1 MYSSSGTRGEKLP
14 TLKLTVVQY
23 GILFMMLAL
32 AAGLWRLQV
41 LRVDDYRLQAEQ
53 NRIRKVPVLA
63 ARGKLFDRDNRLIV
77 DNYPSV
83 SCFLV
88 REQNQNVDADLPLI
102 ARGLNLD
109 LEQLRATLRR
119 YRAAPGYQP
128 IPIKLEITAD
138 EQAFIEAHRNE
149 LPELETIDEER
160 RLYPRD
166 GFAAHLIGYVGEV
179 SEEDLNQS
187 RYAAYAP
194 GDVVGKAGVEETYDQ
209 LLRGLDGSRD
219 VMVDSHG
226 REVGYLGIQHAIPG
240 QDLKL
245 TIDIDLQRT
254 AELALGNANGAVVAM
269 DPRNGEILAMGSHP
283 SYDPNAFAV
292 RINRA
297 DWNQL
302 ITNPNHPLM
311 NKAIQDQLA
320 PGSTFKIIMSAAGL
334 QEGVA
339 QDMHVNCVGG
349 GNFYGRFFHCDKH
362 HGVLDI
368 HQAIPLS
375 CDTFFYTLAQ
385 RLGIDTIAKYATALG
400 LGSKTGIDLPNEM
413 AGIMPS
419 TQWEMKN
426 YHQKWYA
433 GSTISVGIGQ
443 GEVAVTPLQLAR
455 ALGGIASNGH
465 LVRPHVVAPEQLP
478 AEFRQAVLDSFPG
491 SGDKTVPL
499 NPDTWAIITDG
510 MAAATTTGTAAA
522 SHLEG
527 IDFAGK
533 TGTAQVVGAGDTHV
547 KGGAKTPN
555 SWFVGMVPRRNPEIV
570 IAVLQE
576 HGDWGS
582 LSAHI
587 AAQIVTTYVNKKR
600 TQDKNVLDQA
610 SLPKPVEVGAVW
622 SEPAPAGRKRS
633 GAPRQDSVLHAGHF
647 TVNPAVDPALSA
659 GPKSIASG
667 NLPLPAWLVA
677 APLRFKEGQP

>member
-1 MYSSSGTRGEKLP
+1 MYTSGTTRGEKLS
-14 TLKLTVVQY
+14 TLKLTAVQY
-23 GILFMMLAL
+23 GILLMMLAL
-32 AAGLWRLQV
+32 VAGLWRLQV
-41 LRVDDYRLQAEQ
+41 LGAENFRQLAEQ
-53 NRIRKVPVLA
+53 NRIRKVPVMA
-63 ARGKLFDRDNRLIV
+63 GRGKLFDREGRLIV

-88 REQNQNVDADLPLI
+88 REQNRNVDADLPLI

-109 LEQLRATLRR
+109 LEQLTATLRH
-119 YRAAPGYQP
+119 YRGAPGYQP
-128 IPIKLEITAD
+128 IPIKSDISAD

-187 RYAAYAP
+187 RYAAYEP
-194 GDVVGKAGVEETYDQ
+194 GDVVGKAGVEETYDEI
-209 LLRGLDGSRD
+209 LRGQDGSRD
-219 VMVDSHG
+219 VIVDSHG
-226 REVGYLGIQHAIPG
+226 REVGYLRTQHAIPG
-240 QDLKL
+240 QDLRL

-254 AELALGNANGAVVAM
+254 AELALGTASGAVVAM
-269 DPRNGEILAMGSHP
+269 DPRNGEILAMVSHP

-292 RINRA
+292 RINRT
-297 DWNQL
+297 DWNDL
-302 ITNPNHPLM
+302 VTNPNHPLM

-349 GNFYGRFFHCDKH
+349 GTFYGRFFHCDRH
-362 HGVLDI
+362 HGVLNI
-368 HQAIPLS
+368 SQAIPLS

-385 RLGIDTIAKYATALG
+385 KLGIDTIAKYATAFG
-400 LGSKTGIDLPNEM
+400 LGQKTGIDLPNEM
-413 AGIMPS
+413 AGVMPS

-426 YHQKWYA
+426 FHQRYYP
-433 GSTISVGIGQ
+433 GNTISVGIGQ
-443 GEVAVTPLQLAR
+443 GETQVTPLQLAR
-455 ALGGIASNGH
+455 ALGGIASDGH
-465 LVRPHVVAPEQLP
+465 FVRPHVVDPVANKLP
-478 AEFRQAVLDSFPG
+478 SDFVQAIKDSFPG
-491 SGDKTVPL
+491 SGDSDFPL

-510 MAAATTTGTAAA
+510 MAAATTTGTAGA

-533 TGTAQVVGAGDTHV
+533 TGTAQVVGGGDTHT

-576 HGDWGS
+576 HGDWGA

-587 AAQIVTTYVNKKR
+587 AAEIITTYVNKKR
-600 TQDKNVLDQA
+600 RADHNVLDEA
-610 SLPKPVEVGAVW
+610 SLSKPVEVGAVW
-622 SEPAPAGRKRS
+622 STPAPLGHKRPGS
-633 GAPRQDSVLHAGHF
+633 PEQISVLHAGHF
-647 TVNPAVDPALSA
+647 MISPGPIA
-659 GPKSIASG
+659 GPNAVASTQHS
-667 NLPLPAWLVA
+667 LPAWLLA
-677 APLRFKEGQP
+677 MPLRIKQEPY

>member
-1 MYSSSGTRGEKLP
+1 MYSGGTTRGEKLP
-14 TLKLTVVQY
+14 TLKLAVVQY
-23 GILFMMLAL
+23 GVLLIMLAL

-41 LRVDDYRLQAEQ
+41 LGAENFRLLAEQ
-53 NRIRKVPVLA
+53 NRIRKVPVMA
-63 ARGKLFDRDNRLIV
+63 GRGKLFDRENRLIV

-88 REQNQNVDADLPLI
+88 REQNRSLEDDLPLI

-109 LEQLRATLRR
+109 LEQLRATLHR
-119 YRAAPGYQP
+119 YRARPIYEP
-128 IPIKLEITAD
+128 IPIKQDISAD

-149 LPELETIDEER
+149 LPELETIDVER

-179 SEEDLNQS
+179 SEEMLNDT
-187 RYAAYAP
+187 RYAAYEP
-194 GDVVGKAGVEETYDQ
+194 GDIVGKAGVEQAYDQ
-209 LLRGLDGSRD
+209 LLRGEDGSRD
-219 VMVDSHG
+219 VIVDSHG
-226 REVGYLGIQHAIPG
+226 REVGYLRTQHAIPG
-240 QDLKL
+240 QSLKL

-254 AELALGNANGAVVAM
+254 AEVALGNANGAVVAM
-269 DPRNGEILAMGSHP
+269 DPRNGEILAMVSHP

-292 RINRA
+292 RINRN

-302 ITNPNHPLM
+302 IDNPNHPLM

-349 GNFYGRFFHCDKH
+349 GTFYGRFFHCDRH
-362 HGVLDI
+362 HGVLNI
-368 HQAIPLS
+368 EQAIPLS

-385 RLGIDTIAKYATALG
+385 KLGIDTIAKYATEFG
-400 LGSKTGIDLPNEM
+400 LGQKTGIDLPNEM
-413 AGIMPS
+413 AGVMPS

-426 YHQKWYA
+426 FHQRYYP
-433 GSTISVGIGQ
+433 GNTISVGIGQ
-443 GEVAVTPLQLAR
+443 GETQVTPLQLAR
-455 ALGGIASNGH
+455 AIGGIASDGH
-465 LVRPHVVAPEQLP
+465 FVRPHVVNPDQLP
-478 AEFRQAVLDSFPG
+478 ANLRQAILDSFPG

-499 NPDTWAIITDG
+499 NPDTWMIITDG
-510 MAAATTTGTAAA
+510 MAAATTSGTAAA
-522 SHLEG
+522 SHIEG

-533 TGTAQVVGAGDTHV
+533 TGTAQVVGGGDTHT

-587 AAQIVTTYVNKKR
+587 AAQMVTTYVNKKR
-600 TQDKNVLDQA
+600 AADHNILNQA
-610 SLPKPVEVGAVW
+610 SLGKPVEMGAVW
-622 SEPAPAGRKRS
+622 SEPAPGGHHRH
-633 GAPRQDSVLHAGHF
+633 GAPGEDSVLHAGHF
-647 TVNPAVDPALSA
+647 MVDP
-659 GPKSIASG
+659 GPLAPVKSLASSHP
-667 NLPLPAWLVA
+667 LLPAWRLFS
-677 APLRFKEGQP
+677 PLRFKEGKP

>member
-1 MYSSSGTRGEKLP
+1 MYSTNGTRGEKLP
-14 TLKLTVVQY
+14 TLKLAVVQY

-32 AAGLWRLQV
+32 VAGLWRLQV
-41 LRVDDYRLQAEQ
+41 VGADYYRSQAEQ
-53 NRIRKVPVLA
+53 NRVRKVPVLA

-109 LEQLRATLRR
+109 LEQLRATLRH

-128 IPIKLEITAD
+128 IPIKQDITAD
-138 EQAFIEAHRNE
+138 ETAFIEAHRNE

-187 RYAAYAP
+187 RYAAYEP
-194 GDVVGKAGVEETYDQ
+194 GDVVGKAGVEATYDQ
-209 LLRGLDGSRD
+209 LLRGQDGSRD

-226 REVGYLGIQHAIPG
+226 REVGYLRTQHAVSG
-240 QDLKL
+240 QDIKL

-254 AELALGNANGAVVAM
+254 AELALGDANGAVVAM
-269 DPRNGEILAMGSHP
+269 DPRNGEILAMVSHP

-292 RINRA
+292 RINRT
-297 DWNQL
+297 DWNEL

-339 QDMHVNCVGG
+339 QDMRVNCAGG
-349 GNFYGRFFHCDKH
+349 GTFYGRFFKCDKH

-375 CDTFFYTLAQ
+375 CDTFFYALAQ

-419 TQWEMKN
+419 TQWEMRT
-426 YHQKWYA
+426 YHQRYYP
-433 GSTISVGIGQ
+433 GNTISVGIGQ
-443 GEVAVTPLQLAR
+443 GETQVTPLQLAR

-465 LVRPHVVAPEQLP
+465 LVRPHLVNPAQLP
-478 AEFRQAVLDSFPG
+478 GDYQQALLDTFPG
-491 SGDKTVPL
+491 SGEKTVPL
-499 NPDTWAIITDG
+499 NPDTWMTITEG

-522 SHLEG
+522 AHLEG

-533 TGTAQVVGAGDTHV
+533 TGTAQVVGSGDTHT

-570 IAVLQE
+570 ICVLQE
-576 HGDWGS
+576 HGDWGAN
-582 LSAHI
+582 SAKI
-587 AAQIVTTYVNKKR
+587 AAQIVTTYVNKQR
-600 TQDKNVLDQA
+600 TKDKNVLDQA
-610 SLPKPVEVGAVW
+610 AVSKPVEVGAVW
-622 SEPAPAGRKRS
+622 SEPPPTRRKHS
-633 GAPRQDSVLHAGHF
+633 GAPSQDVVLHAGHY
-647 TVNPAVDPALSA
+647 TIYPAAYVTPPAVGL
-659 GPKSIASG
+659 
-667 NLPLPAWLVA
+667 LPMPAWLLSS
-677 APLRFKEGQP
+677 PLRFRPRQP

>member
-1 MYSSSGTRGEKLP
+1 MYSTNGTRGEKLP
-14 TLKLTVVQY
+14 TLKLAVVQY

-32 AAGLWRLQV
+32 VAGLWRLQV
-41 LRVDDYRLQAEQ
+41 VGADYYRSQ
-53 NRIRKVPVLA
+53 A

-109 LEQLRATLRR
+109 LEQLRATLRH

-128 IPIKLEITAD
+128 IPIKQDITAD
-138 EQAFIEAHRNE
+138 ETAFIEAHRNE

-187 RYAAYAP
+187 RYAAYEP
-194 GDVVGKAGVEETYDQ
+194 GDVVGKAGVEATYDQ
-209 LLRGLDGSRD
+209 LLRGQDGSRD

-226 REVGYLGIQHAIPG
+226 REVGYLRTQHAVSG
-240 QDLKL
+240 QDLRL

-254 AELALGNANGAVVAM
+254 AELALGDANGAVVAM
-269 DPRNGEILAMGSHP
+269 DPRNGEILAMVSHP

-292 RINRA
+292 RINRT
-297 DWNQL
+297 DWNEL

-339 QDMHVNCVGG
+339 QDMRVNCAGG
-349 GNFYGRFFHCDKH
+349 GTFYGRFFKCDKH

-375 CDTFFYTLAQ
+375 CDTFFYALAQ

-419 TQWEMKN
+419 TQWEMRT
-426 YHQKWYA
+426 YHQRYYP
-433 GSTISVGIGQ
+433 GNTISVGIGQ
-443 GEVAVTPLQLAR
+443 GETQVTPLQLAR

-465 LVRPHVVAPEQLP
+465 LVRPHLVNPAQLP
-478 AEFRQAVLDSFPG
+478 GDYQQALLDTFPG
-491 SGDKTVPL
+491 SGEKTVPL
-499 NPDTWAIITDG
+499 NPDTWMTITEG

-522 SHLEG
+522 AHLEG

-533 TGTAQVVGAGDTHV
+533 TGTAQVVGSGDTHT

-570 IAVLQE
+570 ICVLQE
-576 HGDWGS
+576 HGDWGAN
-582 LSAHI
+582 SAKI
-587 AAQIVTTYVNKKR
+587 AAQIVTTYVNKQR
-600 TQDKNVLDQA
+600 TKDKNVLDQA
-610 SLPKPVEVGAVW
+610 AVSKPVEVGAVW
-622 SEPAPAGRKRS
+622 SEPPPTRRKHS
-633 GAPRQDSVLHAGHF
+633 GAPSQDAVLHAGHY
-647 TVNPAVDPALSA
+647 TIYPAAYVAPPAVGL
-659 GPKSIASG
+659 
-667 NLPLPAWLVA
+667 LPMPAWLLSS
-677 APLRFKEGQP
+677 PLRFRPRQP